1 MGDKYLS
8 EVIDYERDMK
18 SYHFMAIYSGVGSGK
33 NRFID
38 SFYKEDEE
46 IPNPQ
51 MTVLVITS
59 RRAKADEILEE
70 NEIDVKGN
78 IGRWGNVHRVKEE
91 HETEAEF
98 REKYKKYLRVIED
111 GNERHFIYQQ
121 SVVCTNAFIERY
133 LQYVYKPD
141 DITTHLWELF
151 DMIVVDEA
159 HSLILDASYQS
170 SSYYVY
176 DLIREYL
183 WRYEQ
188 GEENYHLYP
197 KCKHMVLMTG
207 TPEHLKELD
216 VVWKHKLHI
225 IDKREECKNVVP
237 KNIYFMNRKSV
248 RKHLEA
254 GVKSGIRSIYFAQSI
269 TSIKNLYDK
278 IAIDDKSVM
287 ALSFSK
293 EEKRQELDTKVK
305 EVMEKTEE
313 RIKKEGL
320 LPDTVQLL
328 LSTERNKEGINIKDT
343 DITNLYVE
351 SKHMGDIVQ
360 MAGRVREGV
369 ENMYVILDGGREAD
383 KILES
388 YDAMFSFR
396 KLVGHNNRKHNPLND
411 FWEETC
417 AEKGVDLFNNR
428 NALTTAYQEKWSSD
442 FVDFVHDKFEYI
454 RYSYFRN
461 IFEFYLNRWN
471 AIWDYG
477 AAQDDLNYAYDNGKV
492 TERFQQWFPDS
503 NVHPCDVIIKRKT
516 EIDDKTIEKALQY
529 ITENMHA
536 GEMYSYNERQQ
547 FVVELNGM
555 LKTNYERMDLIFRF
569 LKVNAKFLR
578 LTKNGTVSKKK
589 IEEKDKD
596 KKLLTFIV

>member
-396 KLVGHNNRKHNPLND
+396 KLVGHNSRKHNPLND